1 MTADKQTLFPKDQ
14 TKFFK
19 KKEMQHT
26 SCHSSHLLLI
36 REGTQA
42 LSRQLVGTVGLE
54 EFSAAPLEGIICAA
68 HKNG

>member
-1 MTADKQTLFPKDQ
+1 
-14 TKFFK
+14 
-19 KKEMQHT
+19 MQHT